1 MNSITPWNRSIQ
13 PPLGLLYLALS
24 LNTLNN
30 KILIYDFNLARQFE
44 NNINGQ
50 FSRPFLN
57 YIVDYLKNESTKQH
71 EEFIDYIDVLKL
83 KWDAKYEEALEKIE
97 EGIKGLSKGGLYYLF
112 LEQKLIILKR
122 LKDVKEVEVI
132 YKELRDNFGNIPQ
145 YVRGLVVESL
155 RNIRELYYDSNES
168 MEKIRYWSEAYENN
182 PVNKGFILMA
192 DAREKKNEEKYVEAT
207 QLNIQAFKTLKDVP
221 HPSGVV
227 QALNNI
233 SWWLKDVDKN
243 TALNFTLPLGF
254 YLGYYFDDDNFNVF
268 NSLDTI
274 FQVQKENNDPMM
286 YETAFI
292 FSKVFSKLDYEKRQ
306 IIWKDYTNTIYE
318 VRRFVINIKKGNH
331 KNTKALRN
339 FIKQEIEKE
348 QVSIK
353 ELNISKR
360 TLDNF
365 LSGITKQIKP
375 NTLRNIIDN
384 LEFEI
389 NSSLAIPIIKELK
402 KKDIDKKFEE
412 NFYKFMELEVEK
424 QLTEFFT
431 SYLVHYYKQEV
442 KLERVIKDIESG
454 SLIKGRCDYYT
465 RELINSTFEKPPNI
479 DVDSLLTTNQE
490 QKTYTNKDITFKEH
504 PFYSARKILVKRFI
518 KDLNKAYLQEFIE
531 KYLKADSK
539 QKDII
544 ERYIMNYGR
553 YDEIKNIPKELR
565 PKVPK
570 EINVF
575 VKKYTLKRRPSATS
589 FYVFEEKEREEV
601 VEMLK
606 MFE

>member
-1 MNSITPWNRSIQ
+1 
-13 PPLGLLYLALS
+13 
-24 LNTLNN
+24 
-30 KILIYDFNLARQFE
+30 
-44 NNINGQ
+44 
-50 FSRPFLN
+50 
-57 YIVDYLKNESTKQH
+57 
-71 EEFIDYIDVLKL
+71 
-83 KWDAKYEEALEKIE
+83 
-97 EGIKGLSKGGLYYLF
+97 
-112 LEQKLIILKR
+112 
-122 LKDVKEVEVI
+122 
-132 YKELRDNFGNIPQ
+132 
-145 YVRGLVVESL
+145 
-155 RNIRELYYDSNES
+155 
-168 MEKIRYWSEAYENN
+168 
-182 PVNKGFILMA
+182 MA
-192 DAREKKNEEKYVEAT
+192 DARGKKNEGNYIEAAK
-207 QLNIQAFKTLKDVP
+207 LNIQAFKTLKNVP
-221 HPSGVV
+221 HPSGMVG
-227 QALNNI
+227 ALNNI

-243 TALNFTLPLGF
+243 ISLNFTFPLGF
-254 YLGYYFDDDNFNVF
+254 YASYYFDDDNYKVF
-268 NSLDTI
+268 NSFDTT

-424 QLTEFFT
+424 QLTKFFT

-465 RELINSTFEKPPNI
+465 RELINSIFEKPLQI
-479 DVDSLLTTNQE
+479 DIDSLLTTNQE

-504 PFYSARKILVKRFI
+504 PFYLARKELVKKFM
-518 KDLNKAYLQEFIE
+518 KDLNKIHLQEFIE

-553 YDEIKNIPKELR
+553 YYEIKNIPKELR

-575 VKKYTLKRRPSATS
+575 VKKYTLKRRPSAIS
-589 FYVFEEKEREEV
+589 FYVFEGKEREE
-601 VEMLK
+601 L
-606 MFE
+606 FEILEEFE

>member
-1 MNSITPWNRSIQ
+1 MTLQSLVKIIT
-13 PPLGLLYLALS
+13 Y
-24 LNTLNN
+24 
-30 KILIYDFNLARQFE
+30 
-44 NNINGQ
+44 GQ

-122 LKDVKEVEVI
+122 LKDIKEVEVI

-168 MEKIRYWSEAYENN
+168 MEKIRHWSEAYENN

-292 FSKVFSKLDYEKRQ
+292 FSKCLSKVDKERYNTLKRKCGESINHLKYFVFNLDNNY
-306 IIWKDYTNTIYE
+306 YL
-318 VRRFVINIKKGNH
+318 
-331 KNTKALRN
+331 NTKVLRN
-339 FIKQEIEKE
+339 FLKQEIEKE

-360 TLDNF
+360 ALDNF

-424 QLTEFFT
+424 QLTKFFT

-575 VKKYTLKRRPSATS
+575 VKKYTLKRRPSAIS
-589 FYVFEEKEREEV
+589 FYVFEGKEREE
-601 VEMLK
+601 L
-606 MFE
+606 FEILEEFE

>member
-1 MNSITPWNRSIQ
+1 MTLQSLVKIIT
-13 PPLGLLYLALS
+13 Y
-24 LNTLNN
+24 
-30 KILIYDFNLARQFE
+30 
-44 NNINGQ
+44 GQ

-112 LEQKLIILKR
+112 LEQKMIILKR
-122 LKDVKEVEVI
+122 LKDIKEVEVI

-339 FIKQEIEKE
+339 FLKQEIEKE

-360 TLDNF
+360 TLDSF
-365 LSGITKQIKP
+365 LSGITKQIKS

-465 RELINSTFEKPPNI
+465 RELINSIFEKPLQI
-479 DVDSLLTTNQE
+479 DIDSLLTTNQE

-575 VKKYTLKRRPSATS
+575 VKKYTLKRRPSAIS
-589 FYVFEEKEREEV
+589 FYVFEGKEREE
-601 VEMLK
+601 L
-606 MFE
+606 FEILEEFE

>member
-1 MNSITPWNRSIQ
+1 MNLKDIIEI
-13 PPLGLLYLALS
+13 
-24 LNTLNN
+24 LN
-30 KILIYDFNLARQFE
+30 F
-44 NNINGQ
+44 GQ
-50 FSRPFLN
+50 FSKPFLN
-57 YIVDYLKNESTKQH
+57 YMSKYLKNESIKQH
-71 EEFIDYIDVLKL
+71 EEVINYIDVLKL

-97 EGIKGLSKGGLYYLF
+97 KVITLSKKRSIDYL
-112 LEQKLIILKR
+112 LLVEKMDVLVKLS
-122 LKDVKEVEVI
+122 KEKEI
-132 YKELRDNFGNIPQ
+132 KETFDELRNGFSKLPR
-145 YVRGLVVESL
+145 YLRGLVVESL

-168 MEKIRYWSEAYENN
+168 MEKIRHWSEVYENN
-182 PVNKGFILMA
+182 PVDKGFILMA

-339 FIKQEIEKE
+339 FLKQEIEKE

-360 TLDNF
+360 TLDSF
-365 LSGITKQIKP
+365 LSGITKQIKS

-465 RELINSTFEKPPNI
+465 RELINSIFEKPLQI
-479 DVDSLLTTNQE
+479 DIDSLLTTNQE

-553 YDEIKNIPKELR
+553 YYEIKNIPKELR

-575 VKKYTLKRRPSATS
+575 VKKYTLKRRPSAIS
-589 FYVFEEKEREEV
+589 FYVFEGKEREEV
-601 VEMLK
+601 VEILEE
-606 MFE
+606 FE

>member
-1 MNSITPWNRSIQ
+1 MLLELVIRLSTYGQFGRPLMN
-13 PPLGLLYLALS
+13 YLESTS
-24 LNTLNN
+24 LNN
-30 KILIYDFNLARQFE
+30 E
-44 NNINGQ
+44 INE
-50 FSRPFLN
+50 
-57 YIVDYLKNESTKQH
+57 YIE
-71 EEFIDYIDVLKL
+71 ILKL
-83 KWDAKYEEALEKIE
+83 YWDINDDEVIEKIE
-97 EGIKGLSKGGLYYLF
+97 KDISKLRKGSLYYVL
-112 LEQKLIILKR
+112 LSIKLSALHRLKR
-122 LKDVKEVEVI
+122 EQEVKDI
-132 YKELRDNFGNIPQ
+132 YVELRDNFGDIPQ

-207 QLNIQAFKTLKDVP
+207 QLNIQAFKILKDVP

-233 SWWLKDVDKN
+233 SWWLKDVDKSI
-243 TALNFTLPLGF
+243 ALNFSFPLGF

-292 FSKVFSKLDYEKRQ
+292 FSKVFSKLDYENRQ
-306 IIWKDYTNTIYE
+306 IIWKDYANTIYE

-339 FIKQEIEKE
+339 FLKQEIEKE

-360 TLDNF
+360 TLDSF
-365 LSGITKQIKP
+365 LSGITKQIKS

-424 QLTEFFT
+424 QLTKFFT

-465 RELINSTFEKPPNI
+465 RELINSIFEKPLQI
-479 DVDSLLTTNQE
+479 DIDSLLTTNQE

-504 PFYSARKILVKRFI
+504 PFYLARKELVKKFM
-518 KDLNKAYLQEFIE
+518 KDLNKIHLQEFIE

-553 YDEIKNIPKELR
+553 YYEIKNIPKELR

-575 VKKYTLKRRPSATS
+575 VKKYTLKRRPSAIS
-589 FYVFEEKEREEV
+589 FYVFEGKEREEV
-601 VEMLK
+601 VEILEE
-606 MFE
+606 FEWK

>member
-1 MNSITPWNRSIQ
+1 MTLQSLVKIIT
-13 PPLGLLYLALS
+13 Y
-24 LNTLNN
+24 
-30 KILIYDFNLARQFE
+30 
-44 NNINGQ
+44 GQ

-57 YIVDYLKNESTKQH
+57 YIVDYLKNESTK
-71 EEFIDYIDVLKL
+71 
-83 KWDAKYEEALEKIE
+83 
-97 EGIKGLSKGGLYYLF
+97 GLSKGGLYYLF
-112 LEQKLIILKR
+112 LEQKLIILNR

-168 MEKIRYWSEAYENN
+168 MEKIRHWSEAYENN

-274 FQVQKENNDPMM
+274 FQVQKESNDPMM

-292 FSKVFSKLDYEKRQ
+292 FSKCLSKVDKERYNTLKRKCGESINHLKYFVFNLDNNY
-306 IIWKDYTNTIYE
+306 YL
-318 VRRFVINIKKGNH
+318 
-331 KNTKALRN
+331 NTKVLRN
-339 FIKQEIEKE
+339 FLKQEIEKE

-360 TLDNF
+360 ALDNF

-424 QLTEFFT
+424 QLT
-431 SYLVHYYKQEV
+431 
-442 KLERVIKDIESG
+442 
-454 SLIKGRCDYYT
+454 
-465 RELINSTFEKPPNI
+465 
-479 DVDSLLTTNQE
+479 
-490 QKTYTNKDITFKEH
+490 
-504 PFYSARKILVKRFI
+504 
-518 KDLNKAYLQEFIE
+518 
-531 KYLKADSK
+531 
-539 QKDII
+539 
-544 ERYIMNYGR
+544 
-553 YDEIKNIPKELR
+553 
-565 PKVPK
+565 
-570 EINVF
+570 
-575 VKKYTLKRRPSATS
+575 
-589 FYVFEEKEREEV
+589 
-601 VEMLK
+601 
-606 MFE
+606 

>member
-1 MNSITPWNRSIQ
+1 MRETN
-13 PPLGLLYLALS
+13 GL
-24 LNTLNN
+24 
-30 KILIYDFNLARQFE
+30 KIPKE
-44 NNINGQ
+44 N
-50 FSRPFLN
+50 
-57 YIVDYLKNESTKQH
+57 
-71 EEFIDYIDVLKL
+71 
-83 KWDAKYEEALEKIE
+83 
-97 EGIKGLSKGGLYYLF
+97 
-112 LEQKLIILKR
+112 R
-122 LKDVKEVEVI
+122 LKDFFLFQKDEFGILWDKLTLNIYSLDQKHIEI
-132 YKELRDNFGNIPQ
+132 YKQLLKIEDEKEIENFVIKKISEFPQLKSEFNELFQ
-145 YVRGLVVESL
+145 ESSFKDESKNL
-155 RNIRELYYDSNES
+155 RR
-168 MEKIRYWSEAYENN
+168 
-182 PVNKGFILMA
+182 
-192 DAREKKNEEKYVEAT
+192 
-207 QLNIQAFKTLKDVP
+207 LNL
-221 HPSGVV
+221 
-227 QALNNI
+227 LI
-233 SWWLKDVDKN
+233 SQRC
-243 TALNFTLPLGF
+243 PLGF

-274 FQVQKENNDPMM
+274 FQVQKESNDPMM

-292 FSKVFSKLDYEKRQ
+292 FSKCLSKVDKERYNTLKRKCGESINHLKYFVFNLDNNY
-306 IIWKDYTNTIYE
+306 YL
-318 VRRFVINIKKGNH
+318 
-331 KNTKALRN
+331 NTKVLRN
-339 FIKQEIEKE
+339 FLKQEIEKE

-360 TLDNF
+360 ALDNF

-424 QLTEFFT
+424 QLTKFFT

-504 PFYSARKILVKRFI
+504 PFYLARKELVKKFM
-518 KDLNKAYLQEFIE
+518 KDLNKIHLQEFIE

-553 YDEIKNIPKELR
+553 YYEIKNIPKELR

-575 VKKYTLKRRPSATS
+575 VKKYTLKRRPSAIS
-589 FYVFEEKEREEV
+589 FYVFEGKEREELF
-601 VEMLK
+601 ETLK
-606 MFE
+606 VFK

>member
-1 MNSITPWNRSIQ
+1 MNLKDIIEI
-13 PPLGLLYLALS
+13 
-24 LNTLNN
+24 LN
-30 KILIYDFNLARQFE
+30 F
-44 NNINGQ
+44 GQ
-50 FSRPFLN
+50 FSKPFLN
-57 YIVDYLKNESTKQH
+57 YMSKYLKNESIKQH
-71 EEFIDYIDVLKL
+71 EEVINYIDVLKL

-97 EGIKGLSKGGLYYLF
+97 KVITLSKKRSIDYL
-112 LEQKLIILKR
+112 LLVEKMDVLVKLS
-122 LKDVKEVEVI
+122 KEKEI
-132 YKELRDNFGNIPQ
+132 KETFDELRNGFSKLPR
-145 YVRGLVVESL
+145 YLRGLVVESL

-168 MEKIRYWSEAYENN
+168 MEKIRHWSEVYENN
-182 PVNKGFILMA
+182 PVDKGFILMA

-424 QLTEFFT
+424 QLTKFFT

-504 PFYSARKILVKRFI
+504 PFYLARKELVKKFM
-518 KDLNKAYLQEFIE
+518 KDLNKIHLQEFIE

-553 YDEIKNIPKELR
+553 YYEIKNIPKELR

-575 VKKYTLKRRPSATS
+575 VKKYTLKRRPSAIS
-589 FYVFEEKEREEV
+589 FYVFEGKEREEV
-601 VEMLK
+601 VEILEE
-606 MFE
+606 FE

>member
-1 MNSITPWNRSIQ
+1 
-13 PPLGLLYLALS
+13 
-24 LNTLNN
+24 
-30 KILIYDFNLARQFE
+30 
-44 NNINGQ
+44 
-50 FSRPFLN
+50 
-57 YIVDYLKNESTKQH
+57 
-71 EEFIDYIDVLKL
+71 
-83 KWDAKYEEALEKIE
+83 
-97 EGIKGLSKGGLYYLF
+97 
-112 LEQKLIILKR
+112 
-122 LKDVKEVEVI
+122 
-132 YKELRDNFGNIPQ
+132 
-145 YVRGLVVESL
+145 
-155 RNIRELYYDSNES
+155 
-168 MEKIRYWSEAYENN
+168 
-182 PVNKGFILMA
+182 MA
-192 DAREKKNEEKYVEAT
+192 DARGKKNEGNYIEAAK
-207 QLNIQAFKTLKDVP
+207 LNIQAFKTLKNVP
-221 HPSGVV
+221 HPSGMVG
-227 QALNNI
+227 ALNNI

-243 TALNFTLPLGF
+243 ISLNFTFPLGF
-254 YLGYYFDDDNFNVF
+254 YASYYFDDDNYKVF
-268 NSLDTI
+268 NSFDTT
-274 FQVQKENNDPMM
+274 FQVQKNNNDPMM

-292 FSKVFSKLDYEKRQ
+292 FSKCLSKVDKERYNILKRKCGKSINQLKYCVFNLDSNY
-306 IIWKDYTNTIYE
+306 YL
-318 VRRFVINIKKGNH
+318 
-331 KNTKALRN
+331 NTKALRN

-412 NFYKFMELEVEK
+412 NFYKFMRLKVEK
-424 QLTEFFT
+424 QLSEFFT

-442 KLERVIKDIESG
+442 KLEKVIKGIESK

-465 RELINSTFEKPPNI
+465 RELINSIFEKTPNI
-479 DVDSLLTTNQE
+479 DIDLLLTKTQE

-504 PFYSARKILVKRFI
+504 PFYSARKILVKRFM
-518 KDLNKAYLQEFIE
+518 KDLNKVYLQEFIE
-531 KYLKADSK
+531 KYIKVDSK

-553 YDEIKNIPKELR
+553 YYEIKNIPKELR

-575 VKKYTLKRRPSATS
+575 VKKYTLKRRPSGIS
-589 FYVFEEKEREEV
+589 FYVFERQEREKF
-601 VEMLK
+601 VEALK
-606 MFE
+606 MFS

>member
-1 MNSITPWNRSIQ
+1 MTLQSLVKIIT
-13 PPLGLLYLALS
+13 Y
-24 LNTLNN
+24 
-30 KILIYDFNLARQFE
+30 
-44 NNINGQ
+44 GQ

-112 LEQKLIILKR
+112 LEQKMIILKR
-122 LKDVKEVEVI
+122 LKDIKEVEVI

-274 FQVQKENNDPMM
+274 FQVQKESNDPMM

-292 FSKVFSKLDYEKRQ
+292 FSKCLSK
-306 IIWKDYTNTIYE
+306 
-318 VRRFVINIKKGNH
+318 V
-331 KNTKALRN
+331 
-339 FIKQEIEKE
+339 
-348 QVSIK
+348 
-353 ELNISKR
+353 
-360 TLDNF
+360 
-365 LSGITKQIKP
+365 
-375 NTLRNIIDN
+375 
-384 LEFEI
+384 
-389 NSSLAIPIIKELK
+389 
-402 KKDIDKKFEE
+402 DK
-412 NFYKFMELEVEK
+412 
-424 QLTEFFT
+424 
-431 SYLVHYYKQEV
+431 
-442 KLERVIKDIESG
+442 
-454 SLIKGRCDYYT
+454 
-465 RELINSTFEKPPNI
+465 
-479 DVDSLLTTNQE
+479 
-490 QKTYTNKDITFKEH
+490 
-504 PFYSARKILVKRFI
+504 
-518 KDLNKAYLQEFIE
+518 
-531 KYLKADSK
+531 
-539 QKDII
+539 
-544 ERYIMNYGR
+544 ERYN
-553 YDEIKNIPKELR
+553 
-565 PKVPK
+565 
-570 EINVF
+570 
-575 VKKYTLKRRPSATS
+575 TLKRKCGESINH
-589 FYVFEEKEREEV
+589 
-601 VEMLK
+601 LK
-606 MFE
+606 Y

>member
-1 MNSITPWNRSIQ
+1 MNLKDIIEI
-13 PPLGLLYLALS
+13 
-24 LNTLNN
+24 LN
-30 KILIYDFNLARQFE
+30 F
-44 NNINGQ
+44 GQ
-50 FSRPFLN
+50 FSKPFLN
-57 YIVDYLKNESTKQH
+57 YMSKYLKNESIKQH
-71 EEFIDYIDVLKL
+71 EEVINYIDVLKL

-97 EGIKGLSKGGLYYLF
+97 KVITLSKKRSIDYL
-112 LEQKLIILKR
+112 LLVEKMDVLVKLS
-122 LKDVKEVEVI
+122 KEKEI
-132 YKELRDNFGNIPQ
+132 KETFDELRNGFSKLPR
-145 YVRGLVVESL
+145 YLRGLVVEFL

-168 MEKIRYWSEAYENN
+168 MEKIRHWSEVYENN
-182 PVNKGFILMA
+182 PVDKGFILMA

-339 FIKQEIEKE
+339 FLKQEIEKE

-360 TLDNF
+360 TLDSF
-365 LSGITKQIKP
+365 LSGITKQIKS

-465 RELINSTFEKPPNI
+465 RELINSIFEKPLQI
-479 DVDSLLTTNQE
+479 DIDSLLTTNQE

-553 YDEIKNIPKELR
+553 YYEIKNIPKELR

-575 VKKYTLKRRPSATS
+575 VKKYTLKRRPSAIS
-589 FYVFEEKEREEV
+589 FYVFEGKEREEV
-601 VEMLK
+601 VEILEE
-606 MFE
+606 FE

>member
-1 MNSITPWNRSIQ
+1 MLLKLVTKLSTYGQFGRPFMNYLESI
-13 PPLGLLYLALS
+13 S
-24 LNTLNN
+24 LNNET
-30 KILIYDFNLARQFE
+30 IE
-44 NNINGQ
+44 
-50 FSRPFLN
+50 
-57 YIVDYLKNESTKQH
+57 YIE
-71 EEFIDYIDVLKL
+71 ILKL
-83 KWDAKYEEALEKIE
+83 FWDNKYDEVLETIE
-97 EGIKGLSKGGLYYLF
+97 RNISKLRKGSLYYL
-112 LEQKLIILKR
+112 LLSIKLSALHRLKR
-122 LKDVKEVEVI
+122 EQEVKEI
-132 YKELRDNFGNIPQ
+132 YDELRDNFGNIPR
-145 YVRGLVVESL
+145 YVRGTVVESL
-155 RNIRELYYDSNES
+155 RNIRELYYDSDENIET
-168 MEKIRYWSEAYENN
+168 IRHWSEIYENN
-182 PVNKGFILMA
+182 PVDKGFILMA
-192 DAREKKNEEKYVEAT
+192 DARGKKNEGNYIEAAK
-207 QLNIQAFKTLKDVP
+207 LNIQAFKTLKNVP
-221 HPSGVV
+221 HPSGMVG
-227 QALNNI
+227 ALNNI

-243 TALNFTLPLGF
+243 ISLNFTFPLGF
-254 YLGYYFDDDNFNVF
+254 YASYYFDDDNYKVF
-268 NSLDTI
+268 NSFDTT

-292 FSKVFSKLDYEKRQ
+292 FSKVFSKLDYENRQ

-331 KNTKALRN
+331 RNTKTLRN
-339 FIKQEIEKE
+339 FLKQEIEKE

-360 TLDNF
+360 TLDSF
-365 LSGITKQIKP
+365 LSGITKQIKS

-424 QLTEFFT
+424 QLTKFFT

-531 KYLKADSK
+531 KYIKVDSK
-539 QKDII
+539 RKDMI

>member
-1 MNSITPWNRSIQ
+1 MNLKDIVEI
-13 PPLGLLYLALS
+13 
-24 LNTLNN
+24 LN
-30 KILIYDFNLARQFE
+30 F
-44 NNINGQ
+44 GQ
-50 FSRPFLN
+50 FSKPFLN
-57 YIVDYLKNESTKQH
+57 YMGEYLKNELIKQH
-71 EEFIDYIDVLKL
+71 EEVINYIDVLKL

-97 EGIKGLSKGGLYYLF
+97 NAITLSKKRSINYL
-112 LEQKLIILKR
+112 LLAEKMDLLVKLSKEKEIKEIYDELKKGFPTLPR
-122 LKDVKEVEVI
+122 YL
-132 YKELRDNFGNIPQ
+132 
-145 YVRGLVVESL
+145 RGLIVQSL
-155 RNIRELYYDSNES
+155 RNIRELYYESNES
-168 MEKIRYWSEAYENN
+168 MEKIRHWSEAYENN

-331 KNTKALRN
+331 RNTKTLRN
-339 FIKQEIEKE
+339 FLKQEIEKE

-360 TLDNF
+360 ALDNF

-389 NSSLAIPIIKELK
+389 NSSLAISIINELK

-412 NFYKFMELEVEK
+412 NFYKFISLRAEE
-424 QLTEFFT
+424 QLSEFFT
-431 SYLVHYYKQEV
+431 SYLVHYYRQEV
-442 KLERVIKDIESG
+442 KLEKVIKDIESG
-454 SLIKGRCDYYT
+454 SLTKERSDYYT
-465 RELINSTFEKPPNI
+465 KELINSIFEKTPNI
-479 DVDSLLTTNQE
+479 DVDSILINYQE
-490 QKTYTNKDITFKEH
+490 LKTYTNKDITFKEH
-504 PFYSARKILVKRFI
+504 PYYSARKILVKRFM
-518 KDLNKAYLQEFIE
+518 KDLNKIYLQEFIGN
-531 KYLKADSK
+531 YINLDSN

-544 ERYIMNYGR
+544 EKYIMNFIFFNSTKG
-553 YDEIKNIPKELR
+553 
-565 PKVPK
+565 
-570 EINVF
+570 VF
-575 VKKYTLKRRPSATS
+575 PTAVSLCIFCTSAI
-589 FYVFEEKEREEV
+589 V
-601 VEMLK
+601 
-606 MFE
+606 

>member
-1 MNSITPWNRSIQ
+1 MLLELVTRLSTYGQFGRPLMN
-13 PPLGLLYLALS
+13 YLESTS
-24 LNTLNN
+24 LNDETN
-30 KILIYDFNLARQFE
+30 E
-44 NNINGQ
+44 
-50 FSRPFLN
+50 
-57 YIVDYLKNESTKQH
+57 YIE
-71 EEFIDYIDVLKL
+71 ILKL
-83 KWDAKYEEALEKIE
+83 YWDINYDEVIEKIE
-97 EGIKGLSKGGLYYLF
+97 KDISKLRKGSLYYVL
-112 LEQKLIILKR
+112 LSIKLSALHRLKR
-122 LKDVKEVEVI
+122 EQGVKDI
-132 YKELRDNFGNIPQ
+132 YVELRDNFGDIPQ
-145 YVRGLVVESL
+145 YVRGLVVQSL
-155 RNIRELYYDSNES
+155 RNIRELYYESNES
-168 MEKIRYWSEAYENN
+168 MKKIRYWSEEYENN
-182 PVNKGFILMA
+182 PVDKGFILMA
-192 DAREKKNEEKYVEAT
+192 DAREKKNEGRYEEAT
-207 QLNIQAFKTLKDVP
+207 QLNIEAFKALKDVP
-221 HPSGVV
+221 HPSGIVGS
-227 QALNNI
+227 LNNI
-233 SWWLKDVDKN
+233 SWWLKDVDKSI
-243 TALNFTLPLGF
+243 ALNFSLGLGF
-254 YLGYYFDDDNFNVF
+254 YLGYYFDDDNYKIF

-274 FQVQKENNDPMM
+274 FQVQKESNDPMM

-292 FSKVFSKLDYEKRQ
+292 FSKCLSKVDKERYNILKKRCGESINQLKYCVFNLDNNY
-306 IIWKDYTNTIYE
+306 YL
-318 VRRFVINIKKGNH
+318 
-331 KNTKALRN
+331 NTKTLRN

-360 TLDNF
+360 TLNDF
-365 LSGITKQIKP
+365 LSGKTKQIKP

-424 QLTEFFT
+424 QLTKFFT

-465 RELINSTFEKPPNI
+465 RELINSIFEKTPNI
-479 DVDSLLTTNQE
+479 DIDLLLTKTQE

-504 PFYSARKILVKRFI
+504 PFYLARKELVKKFM
-518 KDLNKAYLQEFIE
+518 KDLNKIHLQEFIE
-531 KYLKADSK
+531 KYIKVDSK
-539 QKDII
+539 RKDMI

-575 VKKYTLKRRPSATS
+575 VKKYTLKRRPSAIS
-589 FYVFEEKEREEV
+589 FYVFEGKEREKF
-601 VEMLK
+601 VETLK
-606 MFE
+606 MFS